1 VRYGSQDVPAIPL
14 SNRTERADAARNRV
28 RVLEAAARLFAERG
42 AEAVSMDDVAAA
54 AGVGKGT
61 LYRRFGDRAGLAMA
75 LLDSETRELQE
86 AIVRG
91 APPLG
96 PGAPP
101 AERLLAFIGALADLT
116 ETHGPLLR
124 DAERTW
130 RFDSPV
136 YRAWRAHVALLLE
149 QARPD
154 VVDPALA
161 DVVLAAMEPRLHHHL
176 RATRGL
182 SAGQVRQA
190 AQAPARALLASP

>member
-1 VRYGSQDVPAIPL
+1 VPPIPL
-14 SNRTERADAARNRV
+14 SNRTERADAARNRL

-42 AEAVSMDDVAAA
+42 AEAVSMDEVAAA

-101 AERLLAFIGALADLT
+101 GERLLAFIGALADLT
-116 ETHGPLLR
+116 EAHGALLR
-124 DAERTW
+124 DAERSW

-136 YRAWRAHVALLLE
+136 YRAWHVHVLLLLR
-149 QARPD
+149 QALPGTPE
-154 VVDPALA
+154 PALA
-161 DVVLAAMEPRLHHHL
+161 DIVLAALEPRLHHHL
-176 RATRGL
+176 RATAGY
-182 SAGQVRQA
+182 SAEQVREAVQV
-190 AQAPARALLASP
+190 PVRALLAREGYR